1 MGGVMGHDRR
11 RLRTAAVALCG
22 GGAPPSAGARP
33 FATVRGPPGPVRRRA
48 GRVSASAIQTLF
60 VSVHAATKINQIW
73 GFIRMY

>member
-1 MGGVMGHDRR
+1 MGHDRR

-33 FATVRGPPGPVRRRA
+33 FAAVRGPPGPVRRRA

-60 VSVHAATKINQIW
+60 VSVHTATKLNQIW
-73 GFIRMY
+73 AFISIRHY